1 MKKLLLGCAV
11 VAVLLVVVGGTA
23 GYFFVYRP
31 AKQYMASFSQLQEV
45 PKLNA
50 GIRNKSAFTAPAN
63 GELTPDRVDRF
74 MKAQEA
80 VRTKMGA
87 RLEELDAKYK
97 TLDRE
102 RGEGEPPHV
111 ADVMEALKDL
121 GGLIVDAK
129 RAQVA
134 ALNEQGFSQAEYEWT
149 RAAMYQA
156 VGIEL
161 QEGLEQAIRNATGD
175 RDTMSDAIDRVVPD
189 VPEAN
194 RKLVEPFKDKLAEN
208 MTLAFF
214 GL

>member
-11 VAVLLVVVGGTA
+11 VAVLLAVVGGTA

-50 GIRNKSAFTAPAN
+50 DIRNTSAFTPPAN
-63 GELTPDRVDRF
+63 GELTPELVDRF
-74 MKAQEA
+74 MKTQDSL
-80 VRTKMGA
+80 RRRMGA

-97 TLDRE
+97 ALDRE
-102 RGEGEPPHV
+102 RGEGRNPGIAE
-111 ADVMEALKDL
+111 VMEALKDL
-121 GGLIVDAK
+121 GGLVVDAK

-134 ALNEQGFSQAEYEWT
+134 ALNEHGFSLEEYEWT
-149 RAAMYQA
+149 RMQMYQA
-156 VGIEL
+156 VGLEI
-161 QEGLEQAIRNATGD
+161 QEGLEEALRKAAGD
-175 RDTMSDAIDRVVPD
+175 PDAVSDAIDKVVPD

-194 RKLVEPFKDKLAEN
+194 RKLVEPLKEKLAEN